1 MSQMSLWSV
10 PIASI
15 FAREFM
21 EATIIIGNFRTL
33 VKRAD
38 WDEEK
43 KQTAH
48 KEIWRSSF
56 VAFFVAFLAILGL
69 GIGLSQA
76 GQELSTYWVHI
87 IEGISKIVA
96 GVAIAILSVK
106 VPAWLGIYRDLKEE
120 QKALEEQ
127 SNFTMT
133 GSELRFNIVW
143 NVWREMAETGAFLIP
158 AFLNG
163 NELLIP
169 LSGFVGVVIGVLL
182 GLSIYFGNKYLKDR
196 RALAIFMAVF
206 LGALAAGLFTGGFQY
221 IELELIGRTHVPFRL
236 PNSMAHWKLPFT
248 LLKPF
253 GYYSNPTVLMIGVY
267 WVYAFLIVAG
277 HGYFIYQNHKIV
289 QGEAEATGS
298 ASVHAKNDDRDDDPN
313 DNVASTSGDGAGGA
327 ADTTLKH
334 QSQV

>member
-1 MSQMSLWSV
+1 MSSPVLWSI

-38 WDEEK
+38 WDDEK
-43 KQTAH
+43 KLAAH
-48 KEIWRSSF
+48 KVIWTSSF
-56 VAFFVAFLAILGL
+56 IAFAAAFVAILGL

-76 GQELSTYWVHI
+76 GQELSKFWVHI
-87 IEGISKIVA
+87 IEGVSKIVA
-96 GVAIAILSVK
+96 GLAIAALSIK
-106 VPAWLGIYRDLKEE
+106 VPMWLGVYRDRKAEE
-120 QKALEEQ
+120 KALEEQ

-133 GSELRFNIVW
+133 GGELRFNIIW

-163 NELLIP
+163 NELAIP
-169 LSGFVGVVIGVLL
+169 LSGLVGVIIGTLL
-182 GLSIYFGNKYLKDR
+182 GLSIYFGNKYLKDK

-206 LGALAAGLFTGGFQY
+206 LGALASGLFTGGIQY
-221 IELELIGRTHVPFRL
+221 IELELIGRSRVPFRL

-253 GYYSNPTVLMIGVY
+253 GYYSNPTVMMIGVY
-267 WVYAFLIVAG
+267 WGYTFLIVLG
-277 HGYFIYQNHKIV
+277 HVYFIYQTYKL
-289 QGEAEATGS
+289 
-298 ASVHAKNDDRDDDPN
+298 AKEEREKELEGPDVN
-313 DNVASTSGDGAGGA
+313 A
-327 ADTTLKH
+327 
-334 QSQV
+334 